1 MHAVRACRDSV
12 ESEGELTYNQAN
24 GAPYTN
30 RMAGFCV
37 DFDFRQL
44 PEEVVSEAKK
54 VTLDLVGSIL
64 AASAPQ
70 YGASQLIGDYVR
82 LIGGNEEC
90 TVVGRNFRT
99 SCVNAALAN
108 GTMAYAADI
117 EGGLIN
123 PQAPQ
128 HAGAVLVPVALAM
141 AEREKTDGRRFL
153 AALVL
158 GIEVSARVG
167 EACRTPRSYPH
178 SFHTS
183 AVFGHFG
190 AAACA
195 AHLLGLKMGEFTNA
209 LGLAGMNATGLINWV
224 TDLTEHSR
232 PYVIGVASSN
242 GVRSALLAKLG
253 FGGPPA
259 IFDATKF
266 NIYEAFSTE
275 MHLDRL
281 TEDLGKK
288 YWIMDNLGFKPYP
301 CCYDIFTG
309 LDALLGI
316 MREQELVGRDIK
328 EIVHRVKNDRAPTID
343 NNPIKSHNAQYIMAV
358 AATRGSVMPDDILE
372 DRRSDPQVL
381 DMYRR
386 VRLVGDAELD
396 TKAASRPAAVAI
408 TTNDG
413 REFSKSV
420 DWPTGSPQNPM
431 SQTELEAKFVRLAT
445 TVTTSRKAKQIMS
458 LVERL
463 EDVSNVAELAGLLR
477 G

>member
-1 MHAVRACRDSV
+1 MSMLRRD
-12 ESEGELTYNQAN
+12 GKRRELTNNQVN
-24 GAPYTN
+24 DAPYTN
-30 RMAGFCV
+30 RIVSFCV

-44 PEEVVSEAKK
+44 PQEVVSEAKK

-70 YGASQLIGDYVR
+70 YRASQLIGDYAR
-82 LIGGNEEC
+82 LIGGSEEC
-90 TVVGRNFRT
+90 TVAGRNFKT

-141 AEREKTDGRRFL
+141 AEREKSSGRRFL

-167 EACRTPRSYPH
+167 EACRSSRSYPH

-195 AHLLGLKMGEFTNA
+195 AHLLELKTAEFTNA

-242 GVRSALLAKLG
+242 GVRAALLAKLG

-281 TEDLGKK
+281 TKDLGEK

-316 MREQELVGRDIK
+316 MGEQRLVAQEIK
-328 EIVHRVKNDRAPTID
+328 EIVHCVKKDRAPTID

-358 AATRGSVMPDDILE
+358 AAIRGSVMPDDILE
-372 DRRSDPQVL
+372 DRRSNPKVL

-386 VRLVGDAELD
+386 VRLVGDGELD
-396 TKAASRPAAVAI
+396 RKPASRPALVEI

-413 REFSKSV
+413 RKFAKSV
-420 DWPTGSPQNPM
+420 DWPTGSLQNPM
-431 SQTELEAKFVRLAT
+431 SQTELEAKFFRLAT
-445 TVTTSRKAKQIMS
+445 TVTTSARAKQIMS
-458 LVERL
+458 LIERL
-463 EDVSNVAELAGLLR
+463 EDVSSVAELADLVG

>member
-1 MHAVRACRDSV
+1 MGNTRTDD
-12 ESEGELTYNQAN
+12 
-24 GAPYTN
+24 APFTN
-30 RMAGFCV
+30 RIVDFCV

-44 PEEVVSEAKK
+44 PEAVVSEAKR

-70 YGASQLIGDYVR
+70 YRASQLIGDYVR

-90 TVVGRNFRT
+90 TVVGRDFMT

-123 PQAPQ
+123 PRAPQ
-128 HAGAVLVPVALAM
+128 HAGAVLTPVALAM
-141 AEREKTDGRRFL
+141 AEREKSDGKRFL

-158 GIEVSARVG
+158 GVEISARVG
-167 EACRTPRSYPH
+167 EACRTSRSYPH

-195 AHLLGLKMGEFTNA
+195 AHLLDLNRREFANA
-209 LGLAGMNATGLINWV
+209 VGLAGMNATGLINWV

-242 GVRSALLAKLG
+242 GVRSALLAELG

-259 IFDATKF
+259 IFDDTKF

-281 TEDLGKK
+281 TKDLGEK

-309 LDALLGI
+309 LDALLAI
-316 MREQELVGRDIK
+316 MQEQGLVGQDI
-328 EIVHRVKNDRAPTID
+328 EAIIHRVKEDRAPTID
-343 NNPIKSHNAQYIMAV
+343 NNPLKSHNAQYIMAV
-358 AATRGSVMPDDILE
+358 AATRGSIMPDDILV
-372 DRRSDPQVL
+372 DRRSDLQVQ
-381 DMYRR
+381 DMCGR
-386 VRLVGDAELD
+386 VKLVGDPKLEQ
-396 TKAASRPAAVAI
+396 KAASRPAAVEI
-408 TTNDG
+408 RTNDG
-413 REFSKSV
+413 RRFSKSV
-420 DWPTGSPQNPM
+420 DWPTGSPQSPM
-431 SQTELEAKFVRLAT
+431 SQAELEAKFLRLAT
-445 TVTTSRKAKQIMS
+445 TVTTSQRAKQIMS
-458 LVERL
+458 MIEHL
-463 EDVSNVAELAGLLR
+463 EDIADVAELAVLLS

>member
-1 MHAVRACRDSV
+1 VTNKHTDDP
-12 ESEGELTYNQAN
+12 
-24 GAPYTN
+24 PYTN
-30 RMAGFCV
+30 RIVDFCV

-44 PEEVVSEAKK
+44 PEWVVSEAKK

-70 YGASQLIGDYVR
+70 YRASQLIGDYVR

-90 TVVGRNFRT
+90 TVVGRDFKT

-108 GTMAYAADI
+108 GTMGYAADI

-128 HAGAVLVPVALAM
+128 HAGAVLTPVALAM
-141 AEREKTDGRRFL
+141 AEREKSDGSRFL

-158 GIEVSARVG
+158 GVEVSARVG
-167 EACRTPRSYPH
+167 EACRTSRSYPH

-195 AHLLGLKMGEFTNA
+195 AHLLGLKRREFTNA

-242 GVRSALLAKLG
+242 GVRSALLAELG

-281 TEDLGKK
+281 TKDLGEK

-316 MREQELVGRDIK
+316 MQEQGLVGHDIK
-328 EIVHRVKNDRAPTID
+328 EIIHRVKKDRAPTID

-358 AATRGSVMPDDILE
+358 AATRGSIMPDDILE
-372 DRRSDPQVL
+372 DRRGDPQVR
-381 DMYRR
+381 DMYGR
-386 VRLVGDAELD
+386 VRLVGDPELD
-396 TKAASRPAAVAI
+396 KKAASRPAAVEI
-408 TTNDG
+408 RTNDG
-413 REFSKSV
+413 RKFSKSV

-431 SQTELEAKFVRLAT
+431 SQAELEAKFLRLAT
-445 TVTTSRKAKQIMS
+445 TVTTSRRAKQIMS
-458 LVERL
+458 LIERL
-463 EDVSNVAELAGLLR
+463 EDVPDVAELAALLSE
-477 G
+477 

>member
-1 MHAVRACRDSV
+1 
-12 ESEGELTYNQAN
+12 
-24 GAPYTN
+24 
-30 RMAGFCV
+30 
-37 DFDFRQL
+37 
-44 PEEVVSEAKK
+44 
-54 VTLDLVGSIL
+54 LDLVGSIL
-64 AASAPQ
+64 AASAGQ
-70 YGASQLIGDYVR
+70 YKASQLIGDYVR

-90 TVVGRNFRT
+90 TVVGRDFKT

-128 HAGAVLVPVALAM
+128 HAGAVLTPVALAM
-141 AEREKTDGRRFL
+141 AEREKSDGGRFL

-167 EACRTPRSYPH
+167 EACRTSQSYPH

-195 AHLLGLKMGEFTNA
+195 AHLLGLKRGEFTSA

-242 GVRSALLAKLG
+242 GIRSALLAKLG

-259 IFDATKF
+259 IFDDTKF
-266 NIYEAFSTE
+266 NIYEAFSTD

-281 TEDLGKK
+281 TKDLGEK

-309 LDALLGI
+309 LDALLAI
-316 MREQELVGRDIK
+316 MQEQGLVGRDIK
-328 EIVHRVKNDRAPTID
+328 EVVHRVKKDRAPTID

-358 AATRGSVMPDDILE
+358 AATRGSIMPDDILE
-372 DRRSDPQVL
+372 DRRSDPQVR
-381 DMYRR
+381 DMYDR
-386 VRLVGDAELD
+386 VRLVGDPELD
-396 TKAASRPAAVAI
+396 KKAASRPATVEI
-408 TTNDG
+408 RTNDG
-413 REFSKSV
+413 CKFFKSV

-431 SQTELEAKFVRLAT
+431 SQAELEAKFLRLAT
-445 TVTTSRKAKQIMS
+445 TVTTSQRAQQIMS
-458 LVERL
+458 MIEHL
-463 EDVSNVAELAGLLR
+463 EDIPDVAELASLLS